1 MQVLPYFRD
10 EIFPRLLKFE
20 PDMIFISAGFD
31 AHRKDTI
38 NSGYIA
44 LVEEDFEW
52 VTNNLIQIANTCC
65 NGRIVSALEGG
76 YQIGGEHYSSFAK
89 SVKSHVM
96 SLAKGGRSTR
106 TYKQEESDKEK
117 EIENTMI
124 EEVNARKLAKL
135 EAQQAAMMRE
145 ASDETAGSVAIEEE
159 SSPREESARKRRRAE
174 VDYAK
179 LDQELF
185 AKKD

>member
-1 MQVLPYFRD
+1 
-10 EIFPRLLKFE
+10 
-20 PDMIFISAGFD
+20 MIFISAGFD

-52 VTNNLIQIANTCC
+52 VTNNLIHIANTCC

-96 SLAKGGRSTR
+96 SLAKGGRSSR
-106 TYKQEESDKEK
+106 VYQQEESDKEK
-117 EIENTMI
+117 EIESTMI
-124 EEVNARKLAKL
+124 EEINARKMAKL
-135 EAQQAAMMRE
+135 EAQQAARMRE
-145 ASDETAGSVAIEEE
+145 VESIDNVSSYVVEENITG
-159 SSPREESARKRRRAE
+159 SPREETGRKRRRAE

-185 AKKD
+185 SKEK